1 MAMMP
6 HISTIIRQYEVVIL
20 LRPDTSDSGQT
31 TIREL
36 VDKLVAQSD
45 GQTVRWE
52 TWGKRRL
59 AYPIAKLNRAV
70 YLYCNFVTGQHGIS
84 ELERNLRISEQ
95 VIRYQTVL
103 LQDEVDLS
111 TFDMEA
117 EGAKKTPL
125 HMSPEDISAAEK
137 RQAEQEA
144 QRMAAET
151 AAAAAAEAAPAK
163 EAPEAEAAPA
173 KEAPEAEAAPAK
185 EAAEAAAEAAPTEKA
200 PEAEAAPTEKAPEA
214 EAAPAEEAPEAEAA
228 PAKETLEAEAA
239 PAEESETSADDE
251 TQEDDGTEKSK

>member
-1 MAMMP
+1 MP
-6 HISTIIRQYEVVIL
+6 HVSTIIRHYEVVIL
-20 LRPDTSDSGQT
+20 LRPDTSESGQT

-36 VDKLVAQSD
+36 VDKLIAQSE

-59 AYPIAKLNRAV
+59 AYPIAKHNRAV
-70 YLYCNFVTGQHGIS
+70 YQYCNFVAGQHGIG

-95 VIRYQTVL
+95 VLRFQTVR

-125 HMSPEDISAAEK
+125 YMSPEDISAAEK

-144 QRMAAET
+144 QRMAAE
-151 AAAAAAEAAPAK
+151 AAAEAAAKAAPAK

-173 KEAPEAEAAPAK
+173 E
-185 EAAEAAAEAAPTEKA
+185 
-200 PEAEAAPTEKAPEA
+200 EKAPEA
-214 EAAPAEEAPEAEAA
+214 EAAPAEEKAPEAEAA
-228 PAKETLEAEAA
+228 PAEEKEPEAEAA
-239 PAEESETSADDE
+239 PAEEKAPEAEAATDEETKDDE
-251 TQEDDGTEKSK
+251 TEESK